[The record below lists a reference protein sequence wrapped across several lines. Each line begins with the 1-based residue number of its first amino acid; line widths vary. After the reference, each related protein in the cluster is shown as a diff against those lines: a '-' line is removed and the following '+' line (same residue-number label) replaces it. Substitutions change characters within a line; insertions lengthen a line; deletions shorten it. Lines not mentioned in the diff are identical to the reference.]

1 MKYFIL
7 LFLTFFSLHAASI
20 TLNKPTYNA
29 GESITVTL
37 TDVTGQSNNWVG
49 IFQKNTPNN
58 WAYDLKDKWFNF
70 KPNGTL
76 TITAPQNAGDYEI
89 RLFYNDSLNMV
100 KKVSFKV
107 NGAEPTITLNK
118 TQYNPNENISVNLA
132 NIAGV
137 SNNWVGIFKKNDLST
152 WDTLIKDNWFNF
164 KPNGTLTIKAP
175 SIPGDYS
182 LRLFYNDSLILVKSI
197 LFKVKGAPLTL
208 STNKLSYKDNETI
221 TVSYHNVQGASNNW
235 IGLFRKGSASTWAN
249 DLEDKWLTNR
259 NGTVTFSANGLSGDY
274 EVRIFYNDSLQKEKT
289 SEFTVNKVIVPRAPT
304 MYEDAEDGLT
314 LGWYTTGG
322 PYTAKNIYAE
332 GSRII
337 NGPAKWV
344 GDHYPRANEAYYKK
358 GDDNGNAWNNT
369 DQFILD
375 FDTIG
380 GTGCMTYGVEVRT
393 LQGSRSIN
401 FSTWFGKNNYPPQK
415 QVYSDGYVELTY
427 AIPVAL
433 RYAGR
438 HHVRYDLN
446 YYLKLLEPDN
456 EIIAVDAFHCSGYS
470 SGAGVDNIRLLSQ

>member
-1 MKYFIL
+1 MKSFIL
-7 LFLTFFSLHAASI
+7 ILLTFFSLHAATI
-20 TLNKPTYNA
+20 TTNKATYNA

-37 TDVTGQSNNWVG
+37 SGVTGQSNNWVG
-49 IFQKNTPNN
+49 LFPKNAPNSWGSLIEDN
-58 WAYDLKDKWFNF
+58 WFEF

-76 TITAPQNAGDYEI
+76 TLHAPNIGGEYEA

-100 KKVSFKV
+100 KKTSFTV
-107 NGAEPTITLNK
+107 N
-118 TQYNPNENISVNLA
+118 
-132 NIAGV
+132 
-137 SNNWVGIFKKNDLST
+137 
-152 WDTLIKDNWFNF
+152 
-164 KPNGTLTIKAP
+164 
-175 SIPGDYS
+175 
-182 LRLFYNDSLILVKSI
+182 
-197 LFKVKGAPLTL
+197 GAPLTL
-208 STNKLSYKDNETI
+208 ATDKLIYNDGETI
-221 TVSYHNVQGASNNW
+221 TVTYHNVQGASNNW
-235 IGLFRKGSASTWAN
+235 IGLFPKDSQSSWDTLIG
-249 DLEDKWLTNR
+249 DGKWLNNR
-259 NGTVTFSANGLSGDY
+259 DGSVTFTAPQQGGDY

-322 PYTAKNIYAE
+322 PYTAKNIYAR

-337 NGPAKWV
+337 HPKAKWV

-380 GTGCMTYGVEVRT
+380 LTGCMTYGVEVRT

-401 FSTWFGKNNYPPQK
+401 FSTWFGRNNYPPQK